1 MNTNLNTKG
10 IGLRALL
17 SVCGLLFGV
26 FFCFAQQDERNPKED
41 TQLTGRWELCTVDGE
56 ISKNPNVR
64 QKVYV
69 KNSYVVLEVDK
80 NDHTTYID
88 FVGKIDYNGED
99 KLTETVIYT
108 DSRIKNMLSR
118 SFRFFYKIEGEYLY
132 LKGIDNSFNEIW
144 VKVSD

>member
-1 MNTNLNTKG
+1 MKKQITAT
-10 IGLRALL
+10 GLIIALSL
-17 SVCGLLFGV
+17 MASFSLK
-26 FFCFAQQDERNPKED
+26 ADNPEGNA
-41 TQLTGRWELCTVDGE
+41 QLTGRWELCTVDGK
-56 ISKNPNVR
+56 ISKNPTVR

-80 NDHTTYID
+80 RDNTTYID
-88 FVGKIDYNGED
+88 FVGKIDYDGED

-108 DSRIKNMLSR
+108 DSRIKNMQSR
-118 SFRFFYKIEGEYLY
+118 SFKFFYKIEGEYLY